1 MKEST
6 RVLLALGAAVAG
18 GTAITA
24 TGSAPLLHAAE
35 LPSQIVT
42 LWVNAIR
49 MTVIPLV
56 VPLLITGVVS
66 ASDLTAISRLGG

>member
-18 GTAITA
+18 GTAIA
-24 TGSAPLLHAAE
+24 ASGSAPLLRAADF
-35 LPSQIVT
+35 IVPVGT
-42 LWVNAIR
+42 VWVNAIR

-56 VPLLITGVVS
+56 V
-66 ASDLTAISRLGG
+66 